1 MVKVTFLVFRQKKVL
16 VTMPWTAWF
25 PISAIALGLVWPS
38 STLAQAD
45 SPLVCPQTQTQG
57 AYNTAQEGSVIV
69 LGRPANHRYVVIVP
83 AARQEAATLAA
94 VRRCVPDAF
103 RTSAKMGTYVNA
115 GAFERRSD
123 AEDLAELLRLRGLD
137 ARVVYAR
144 ELR

>member
-1 MVKVTFLVFRQKKVL
+1 
-16 VTMPWTAWF
+16 MPWTAWF
-25 PISAIALGLVWPS
+25 PISAIALGLAWPS
-38 STLAQAD
+38 TTLAQER
-45 SPLVCPQTQTQG
+45 STQPLVCPQTQTQG

-103 RTSAKMGTYVNA
+103 RTSAKMGAYVNA